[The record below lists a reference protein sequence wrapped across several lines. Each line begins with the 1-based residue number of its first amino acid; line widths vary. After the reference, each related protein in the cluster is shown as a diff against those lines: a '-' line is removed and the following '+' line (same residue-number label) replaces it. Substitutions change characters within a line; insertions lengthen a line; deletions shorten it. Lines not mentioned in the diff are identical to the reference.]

1 MRQQLFILTSIISV
15 IVSSCGVTKPVKDKS
30 GQSTTQ
36 GDPKNAQSFGY
47 QPLDP
52 LPVDVILRDKN
63 YKDSTILLP
72 YNTRLMNSLPDET
85 MRLAIGEIDAS
96 SNISFGTAKLGYE
109 RRSYV
114 VILDY
119 IKFDTKSFPTKIV
132 KVNDNNS
139 GIAKATAD
147 TIGFVPLIANS
158 VDRPDAVIP
167 VYVGIGLRLTATVTV
182 NSGSVDL
189 GNLFALG
196 VAAEAKQITGTLVIQ
211 TLGISGENISS
222 IIPMPNQINTTTIQ
236 NAIMALGSIKAKMY
250 QTEVRV
256 NPRIVGFYNNVGG
269 GKATVNQ
276 FISTFLSGKT
286 MEHKVQ

>member
-1 MRQQLFILTSIISV
+1 MSLIM
-15 IVSSCGVTKPVKDKS
+15 SSCKVIKSATDKS

-36 GDPKNAQSFGY
+36 GDLKNAQSFGY

-52 LPVDVILRDKN
+52 LPVEVNLKE
-63 YKDSTILLP
+63 KLTHDSTNFLP

-85 MRLAIGEIDAS
+85 MRIAIGEIDVN
-96 SNISFGTAKLGYE
+96 SNISFGTAKLGYAGS
-109 RRSYV
+109 SYV

-119 IKFDTKSFPTKIV
+119 IKFDTKSFPTKLI
-132 KVNDNNS
+132 KVNDKDS
-139 GIAKATAD
+139 GMAKALVD
-147 TIGFVPLIANS
+147 TIGFVPLIS
-158 VDRPDAVIP
+158 DSKERPDAVIP
-167 VYVGIGLRLTATVTV
+167 VYVGIGLRLSATVRV
-182 NSGSVDL
+182 NSGNVDL

-250 QTEVRV
+250 QREVRV

-269 GKATVNQ
+269 GKATANQ
-276 FISTFLSGKT
+276 FISTFLSGKIIT
-286 MEHKVQ
+286 HYVD

>member
-1 MRQQLFILTSIISV
+1 MIKKTLLLITIFTLV
-15 IVSSCGVTKPVKDKS
+15 SCGITKMSKDKS
-30 GQSTTQ
+30 GLPTTQ
-36 GDPKNAQSFGY
+36 GDIKNAQSFGY

-52 LPVDVILRDKN
+52 LPVHVLLRERNRD
-63 YKDSTILLP
+63 DSATLLP

-85 MRLAIGEIDAS
+85 MRLAIGQIDAS
-96 SNISFGTAKLGYE
+96 SNISFGTAKLGYAGN
-109 RRSYV
+109 SYV

-119 IKFDTKSFPTKIV
+119 IKFDTKSFPTKIY
-132 KVNDNNS
+132 KIKNDNS
-139 GIAKATAD
+139 GLEKAMAD
-147 TIGFVPLIANS
+147 TIGFVPLDSNV

-182 NSGSVDL
+182 NSGNVDL

-222 IIPMPNQINTTTIQ
+222 FIPMPNQINTTTIQ

-250 QTEVRV
+250 QTDVRV

-286 MEHKVQ
+286 MEHQVQ

>member
-1 MRQQLFILTSIISV
+1 MRQNLAIVFFVLLLT
-15 IVSSCGVTKPVKDKS
+15 SCGVFKPARDRS

-52 LPVDVILRDKN
+52 LPVEVLLNQGSSND
-63 YKDSTILLP
+63 TIRRLP
-72 YNTRLMNSLPDET
+72 YNTRVMNSLPDET

-96 SNISFGTAKLGYE
+96 SNISFGTAKLGYAGN
-109 RRSYV
+109 SYV

-119 IKFDTKSFPTKIV
+119 IKFDTKSFPTKIFKV
-132 KVNDNNS
+132 KEDGS
-139 GIAKATAD
+139 GISKAVAD
-147 TIGFVPLIANS
+147 TIGFMPLDSGS
-158 VDRPDAVIP
+158 VDRPDAVLP
-167 VYVGIGLRLTATVTV
+167 VYVGVGLRLTATITV
-182 NSGSVDL
+182 NKGSVDL

-276 FISTFLSGKT
+276 FISTFLSGKV